1 MKETKNITNRTAL
14 ILSGI
19 FPGIGQ
25 IYKRE
30 HLKGFDFIVFQ
41 CIGIFLLIY
50 PTGTVFIFGA
60 LLVPTLWVWNIADAG
75 IPPSGKRRLRRHWR
89 RRRLKLTMIAWIF
102 AIIVFT
108 PTALI
113 VKHKSN
119 TNGIAIEYEKPK
131 LLTMKETAGRSI
143 PTKILSEYIQLADVE
158 IEPGRS
164 LRADAPMSAETEYF
178 PYVITT
184 GSFTLYRN
192 AKELQLEL
200 SQKGYQAKIVSATS
214 SMNQKVHV
222 VIVTG
227 FPTIS
232 AAEAIAK
239 RLRQELARC
248 SDCFVATVERPN
260 YLLETGLTGEPPAL
274 L

>member
-1 MKETKNITNRTAL
+1 MKETKDITNRTAL
-14 ILSGI
+14 IMSSI

-30 HLKGFDFIVFQ
+30 YFKGYDFIVLQ
-41 CIGIFLLIY
+41 CIGIFLLVY
-50 PTGTVFIFGA
+50 PTGTGFIFGA
-60 LLVPTLWVWNIADAG
+60 LLVPTLWVWNIAGAR
-75 IPPSGKRRLRRHWR
+75 ITPVGKQRFQRHWHGR
-89 RRRLKLTMIAWIF
+89 QIKLVVVGWIF

-113 VKHKSN
+113 VKHRSN
-119 TNGIAIEYEKPK
+119 NRIAIEDETPK
-131 LLTMKETAGRSI
+131 LLTIKETAGRSM
-143 PTKILSEYIQLADVE
+143 PTKNRPEYIQLAGVE

-164 LRADAPMSAETEYF
+164 LQADAPMLAETEDF

-192 AKELQLEL
+192 AEELQLEL
-200 SQKGYQAKIVSATS
+200 SQKGYQAQIVSTTS

-239 RLRQELARC
+239 RLRQELERC
-248 SDCFVATVERPN
+248 SDCFVSTVERPN
-260 YLLETGLTGEPPAL
+260 YWLERDLTGEMPAFL
-274 L
+274 